1 MFTPSPQEEGCA
13 AQGQNNQVVKQP
25 LPKSSLSQKYCLTL
39 LALLMSQTFTFNL
52 FLSLHNIQI
61 LWFYFIVL
69 ICFFCVVF
77 RFLKLSFIAAS
88 CLDLS
93 ALLHPPSCTTY
104 LKKTTFLNP
113 FRSSIFLI
121 KRYDLELSKL
131 PLWSALI
138 YCYQDNWGF
147 LFMFTKK
154 LFLRVHASFLFIVCV
169 CFFWYISVS
178 LTASSACPHHGP
190 LRLLPQAV
198 LPLVSLH
205 SGSGSGLCNPGDQS
219 YFLAEIL
226 SQCR

>member
-1 MFTPSPQEEGCA
+1 MFTPSLQEEGCA

-25 LPKSSLSQKYCLTL
+25 LPKSSLSQKHCLTL

-121 KRYDLELSKL
+121 KRYDLELSEL
-131 PLWSALI
+131 PLWRPLI

-154 LFLRVHASFLFIVCV
+154 TLPQSSRKFPVHCV
-169 CFFWYISVS
+169 CLFFLIHFSKFDCIQCLSSPWSVA
-178 LTASSACPHHGP
+178 TPA
-190 LRLLPQAV
+190 
-198 LPLVSLH
+198 
-205 SGSGSGLCNPGDQS
+205 PGCAPARQP
-219 YFLAEIL
+219 IL
-226 SQCR
+226 WLWVWAL